1 MRLRF
6 TKINAISAVISLN
19 FSIKIKYE
27 GRVICTEGS
36 TFFFFLNNNNTTAN
50 VMDNIEPIDVK
61 TEINVAADVISPLA
75 LTDDKS
81 AINSH
86 TIANSKENASILPP
100 AMSF

>member
-1 MRLRF
+1 
-6 TKINAISAVISLN
+6 
-19 FSIKIKYE
+19 
-27 GRVICTEGS
+27 
-36 TFFFFLNNNNTTAN
+36 
-50 VMDNIEPIDVK
+50 MDNIEPIDVK